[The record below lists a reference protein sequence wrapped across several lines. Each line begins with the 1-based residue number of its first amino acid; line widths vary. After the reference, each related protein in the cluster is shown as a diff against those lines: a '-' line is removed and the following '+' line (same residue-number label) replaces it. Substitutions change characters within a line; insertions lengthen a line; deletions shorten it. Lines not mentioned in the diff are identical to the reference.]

1 VVRQARQWQ
10 LVQIQL
16 MPSLQG
22 QDVGTMLLQSL
33 IAEARGAGASLRLS
47 VLKANPAKRLYEP
60 LGFAV
65 ISQSESAYEMALE
78 A

>member
-1 VVRQARQWQ
+1 
-10 LVQIQL
+10 
-16 MPSLQG
+16 
-22 QDVGTMLLQSL
+22 MLLQSL